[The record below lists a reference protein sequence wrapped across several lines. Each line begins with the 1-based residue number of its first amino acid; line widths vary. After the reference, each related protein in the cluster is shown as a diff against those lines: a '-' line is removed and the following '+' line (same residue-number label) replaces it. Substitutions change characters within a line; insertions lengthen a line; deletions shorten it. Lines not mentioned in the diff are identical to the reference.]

1 MDNINITNKNKTMFE
16 LEFLPINRN
25 EESTWVLHESKE
37 LNQELLDFIENE
49 FENDISDFDKVI
61 VYEEECYNLPVN
73 VIQL

>member
-1 MDNINITNKNKTMFE
+1 MDNINITNKNKIMFE

>member
-1 MDNINITNKNKTMFE
+1 MFE
-16 LEFLPINRN
+16 LEFLPINKN

-37 LNQELLDFIENE
+37 LNQKLLDFIENE

-73 VIQL
+73 VIQLWKQYY